1 MPRRFRVSDVV
12 VEPAALAYIRPMD
25 KGHLY
30 AELSAAGLGFVAAI
44 LIGLWV
50 GNWLDDIFG
59 TAPLLTLSLMA
70 LGLAGA
76 VVNLLRTLKRLE
88 KSG

>member
-1 MPRRFRVSDVV
+1 
-12 VEPAALAYIRPMD
+12 MD